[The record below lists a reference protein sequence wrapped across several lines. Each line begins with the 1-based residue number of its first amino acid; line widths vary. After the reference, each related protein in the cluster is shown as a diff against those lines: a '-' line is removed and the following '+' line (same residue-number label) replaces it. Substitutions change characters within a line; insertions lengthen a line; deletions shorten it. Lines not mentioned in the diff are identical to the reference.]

1 MDIGAPVDR
10 AGAVI
15 PSQAYSISELAEFLR
30 FFLLHWE
37 NSNDHQIYSRQHF
50 VADKLHGICGY

>member
-30 FFLLHWE
+30 FFHAALGE
-37 NSNDHQIYSRQHF
+37 F
-50 VADKLHGICGY
+50 K